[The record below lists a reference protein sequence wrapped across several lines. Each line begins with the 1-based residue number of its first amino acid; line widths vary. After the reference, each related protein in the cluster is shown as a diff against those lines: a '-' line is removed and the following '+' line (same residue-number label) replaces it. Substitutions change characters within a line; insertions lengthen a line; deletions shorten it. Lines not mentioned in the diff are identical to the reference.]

1 MYKISEDRRFK
12 KNKREIRRAFIDLVI
27 EKGYQKLTISDIA
40 ERADINR
47 MTFYA
52 HYDAIEDIF
61 NEFVDDM
68 EAEIVEAIEKET
80 EFDMD
85 KFFQILNNMMY
96 KEIDFF
102 RYVAKQG
109 NMSAFR
115 GAFKSTI
122 SQLIRV
128 DLKTDNPYTKEELL
142 ILGDLAAVCIAYSY
156 LDWLAGDYGEIE
168 ISTVVNIT
176 KKILKETLN
185 HITYVKHELD

>member
-68 EAEIVEAIEKET
+68 EAEIVEAIAKET
-80 EFDMD
+80 EFEID

-128 DLKTDNPYTKEELL
+128 DLKTDNSYTKEEQL

-156 LDWLAGDYGEIE
+156 LDWLAGDYGEVE

-185 HITYVKHELD
+185 HITYVKHK